1 MCLVKFM
8 NVPKGTE
15 QLVIQN
21 VWFQF
26 METKVASSNK
36 FQERME
42 FNEFLLD
49 DKKRTIHVI
58 QQYIHDQQSTFRCI

>member
-1 MCLVKFM
+1 VCLVKFI

-36 FQERME
+36 FQERGWNLM
-42 FNEFLLD
+42 NSFLMI
-49 DKKRTIHVI
+49 KKDNSCDSAVHP
-58 QQYIHDQQSTFRCI
+58 